1 MQIYSISFNGYP
13 NTFIFYS
20 NPFQYFIQIQLF
32 IFILYSNSISIVPD
46 WYYSPIDTT
55 GKRADIQSRPELSR
69 GTIEFAIT
77 NDLYY
82 TNKKSPRAGGLCFVI
97 DISDRSLTNGSLTL
111 LTATLKQFL
120 STGLFAGTPLSL
132 ITYNSIAHF
141 WDLSGSKPRMLAAP
155 DYGDAFS
162 PLHGPGAF
170 ATADSDSAGPAFAA
184 LLDSLADIAAK
195 QPARERGGESGLA
208 AALKAARALFEA
220 QDQLGGR
227 ILLFHSSLPV
237 APPATAV
244 LRDNYALY
252 GTDKEK
258 TLYQPQAPFYAE
270 FGKRLAG
277 SRLGLDAFLFSKEY
291 IDVASVGELARATGG
306 QVYFYHH
313 FEAARDAW
321 KFDADIRRNVTR
333 VWGYDASL
341 RVRVS
346 RGVSING
353 YTGHFTPSNYADDID
368 IPAIDSDKSIGVTF
382 TYDESAMKEG
392 SQIAVQC
399 ALLYTTSAGERR
411 VRVHNILVPVSG
423 QYSTIFKSLDC
434 DAIVALL
441 TRDAAEAAR
450 VKGHQLATIVG
461 NAFERIADS
470 LAAYRRLCTKN
481 PASGQLI
488 LPESVRLLPLY
499 MNALTKSPILRRE
512 VRPDMRCTA
521 FHQALTESAERT
533 ALRLYPRVFDV
544 NDIWAAE
551 DQEFPLAT
559 RCGSEFIAGDGIYVV
574 DDGAALYVWV
584 GKAPNAEA
592 FARIFGDSVAP
603 EGASTGELTQ
613 AFSAAL
619 GSESQDM
626 ARIAKLVQ
634 FFATQ
639 RMHNCFS
646 INVLREA
653 DVSNYSFIWGFLI
666 EDAQAGNLSYVD
678 YLCALH
684 KKIQQKIINMENQ
697 NASIMAMAFSHI

>member
-1 MQIYSISFNGYP
+1 MLFHIYSN
-13 NTFIFYS
+13 
-20 NPFQYFIQIQLF
+20 
-32 IFILYSNSISIVPD
+32 IFIIILIIKVPD
-46 WYYSPIDTT
+46 WYYSPIDPN
-55 GKRADIQSRPELSR
+55 GKRADIISRPELTR
-69 GTIEFAIT
+69 GTIEFSVT

-82 TNKKSPRAGGLCFVI
+82 TNKKAPRAGGLCFVI
-97 DISDRSLTNGSLTL
+97 DISDRSIANGALAL
-111 LTATLKQFL
+111 ITATLKQFL
-120 STGLFAGTPLSL
+120 TTGIFAGTPLCI
-132 ITYNSIAHF
+132 ITYNTIAHF
-141 WDLSGSKPRMLAAP
+141 WDLSGTKPRMLAAP
-155 DYGDAFS
+155 DYGEPFS
-162 PLHGPGAF
+162 PLHGGAF
-170 ATADSDSAGPAFAA
+170 TPATEEGGAPALAA
-184 LLDSLADIAAK
+184 LLDALADIAAK
-195 QPARERGGESGLA
+195 QSPRERSGDSGLGS
-208 AALKAARALFEA
+208 ALKAARALFEG
-220 QDQLGGR
+220 QDKLGGR
-227 ILLFHSSLPV
+227 ILLFHASLPV
-237 APPATAV
+237 AAPATAT
-244 LRDNYALY
+244 LRDNYTLY

-277 SRLGLDAFLFSKEY
+277 SRVGLDAFLFSKEY
-291 IDVASVGELARATGG
+291 IDVASVGEICRATGG

-333 VWGYDASL
+333 AWGYDASL

-346 RGVSING
+346 RGVSIAG

-368 IPAIDSDKSIGVTF
+368 IAAIDADKAIAVNF
-382 TYDESAMKEG
+382 AYDESAMKEG
-392 SQIAVQC
+392 SKIAVQC
-399 ALLYTTSAGERR
+399 ALLYTTAAGERR

-423 QYSTIFKSLDC
+423 QYSTIFKAIDC
-434 DAIVALL
+434 DAVVSLL

-450 VKGHQLATIVG
+450 VRGHQLNTIVS
-461 NAFERIADS
+461 NTFERIADS

-499 MNALTKSPILRRE
+499 MNALSKSPLLRRE

-521 FHQALTESAERT
+521 FHQALSESAERI
-533 ALRLYPRVFDV
+533 ALRLYPRAFDV
-544 NDIWAAE
+544 DDVLAAE
-551 DQEFPLAT
+551 EGDFPQAT
-559 RCGSEFIAGDGIYVV
+559 RLGSEFVAADGAYIV
-574 DDGAALYVWV
+574 DDGAAVYVWL
-584 GKAPNAEA
+584 GKSPSPEV
-592 FARIFGDSVAP
+592 FARVFGGVGVVSEAAP
-603 EGASTGELTQ
+603 QTELTQ

-619 GSESQDM
+619 ASGSQEM
-626 ARIAKLVQ
+626 ARIAKLIQ

-653 DVSNYSFIWGFLI
+653 DVSNYSFIWEFLI

-684 KKIQQKIINMENQ
+684 KKIQQKIVNMENQ

>member
-1 MQIYSISFNGYP
+1 
-13 NTFIFYS
+13 
-20 NPFQYFIQIQLF
+20 
-32 IFILYSNSISIVPD
+32 
-46 WYYSPIDTT
+46 
-55 GKRADIQSRPELSR
+55 
-69 GTIEFAIT
+69 
-77 NDLYY
+77 
-82 TNKKSPRAGGLCFVI
+82 
-97 DISDRSLTNGSLTL
+97 
-111 LTATLKQFL
+111 
-120 STGLFAGTPLSL
+120 
-132 ITYNSIAHF
+132 
-141 WDLSGSKPRMLAAP
+141 MLAVP

-162 PLHGPGAF
+162 PMHGGAF
-170 ATADSDSAGPAFAA
+170 TVPQPDASNASTLLA
-184 LLDSLADIAAK
+184 LLDTLPDIAAK
-195 QPARERGGESGLA
+195 QPSRERSGESGMGS
-208 AALKAARALFEA
+208 ALKAARALFDA

-227 ILLFHSSLPV
+227 ILLFHASIPV
-237 APPATAV
+237 APPASAA
-244 LRDNYALY
+244 LRDNYTLY

-270 FGKRLAG
+270 FGKRLAK
-277 SRLGLDAFLFSKEY
+277 SRVGLDAFLFSKEY
-291 IDVASVGELARATGG
+291 IDVASIGDICRATGG

-313 FEAARDAW
+313 FEATRDAW

-346 RGVSING
+346 RGVSIAG

-368 IPAIDSDKSIGVTF
+368 IPSIDADKSVGVTF

-392 SQIAVQC
+392 SKIAVQC
-399 ALLYTTSAGERR
+399 ALLYTTAAGERR
-411 VRVHNILVPVSG
+411 VRVHNILIPVSG
-423 QYSTIFKSLDC
+423 VYSTVFKSLDC
-434 DAIVALL
+434 DAVVSLI

-450 VKGHQLATIVG
+450 VKGHQLNTIVS
-461 NAFERIADS
+461 NAFECISDS

-499 MNALTKSPILRRE
+499 MNALSKSPLLRRE

-521 FHQALTESAERT
+521 FHQALSESAERT
-533 ALRLYPRVFDV
+533 ALRLYPRAFDV
-544 NDIWAAE
+544 NDIFDAE
-551 DQEFPLAT
+551 DQDFPQAT
-559 RCGSEFIAGDGIYVV
+559 RLGSEFVASDGIYIV
-574 DDGAALYVWV
+574 DDGAALYVWL
-584 GKAPNAEA
+584 GKSPDAEA
-592 FARIFGDSVAP
+592 FGRIFGGV
-603 EGASTGELTQ
+603 EGISESSSPTELTQ

-619 GSESQDM
+619 GSSSSSEDM
-626 ARIAKLVQ
+626 GKIAKLVQ

-639 RMHNCFS
+639 RLHNCFS

-653 DVSNYSFIWGFLI
+653 DVSNYSFLWAFLI